1 MTYEMAEELG
11 LISKPAAR
19 IWGSLPFESAH
30 GTERRER
37 AQEAG
42 FRAELKRSQEKY
54 RQITFRGNT
63 YEII

>member
-11 LISKPAAR
+11 LIPKPVAR
-19 IWGSLPFESAH
+19 IWGSLPFESAYA
-30 GTERRER
+30 TERRER

-42 FRAELKRSQEKY
+42 FYAELKRIQEKY
-54 RQITFRGNT
+54 RHVIFRGNT